1 MPYFPTQ
8 VEWTDAFKRLGF
20 FLQSRRRMNYL
31 SDVFSSYKSKVWSW
45 VDPNTTLKDFNLVG
59 IKRGVNTDPSG
70 LLWAYVF
77 DAGGGNRTVDVH
89 KGFPLGG
96 GNKVASGTRAGNG
109 VVTLIEV
116 NNSGLSGVVTLTYTI
131 NETLV
136 LILDVAYPKW
146 IDAFEKD
153 LIDKSLADAKSDLDS
168 ETQNALEGLVADLA
182 VAQGSLKSV
191 LDSQFFLNFLS
202 NLIDSGETGVWTP
215 RETVGLNGEIVIV
228 RTGVIQDMIESMN
241 GSAPAQKV
249 QENIVAFSAFA
260 PGATNSPDGD
270 FTTTSKVAQQNCR
283 NEKCKIRCIKSL
295 TSTKETF
302 EVSASLTGTM
312 RLRATIG
319 GTYKSLDLGCEF
331 LLDRKITTTSAALTL
346 ISVSGETSDSISS
359 EGKIYTRLTNPS
371 GTTRK
376 LECFKHSSRLEAYK
390 VAEGQRDGDGV
401 IVASAYGA
409 FGLTVQATVAYV
421 GDEDAEINLHIV
433 QINDY
438 WEFDLTNDEL
448 GVFQTMISRMYPG
461 AVLPASGAP
470 TLDDGEARLP
480 LDPLV
485 HRTGWEG
492 LD

>member
-8 VEWTDAFKRLGF
+8 IEWTDAFKRLGF

-45 VDPNTTLKDFNLVG
+45 VDPNTTLKDYNLVG

-70 LLWAYVF
+70 LLWARVT
-77 DAGGGNRTVDVH
+77 DLAGTWTV
-89 KGFPLGG
+89 KIYKNAGLGLADE
-96 GNKVASGTRAGNG
+96 VASGSRVGNG
-109 VVTLIEV
+109 VVILSEV
-116 NNSGLSGVVTLTYTI
+116 NNSGLSGQVFVTYSL

-136 LILDVAYPKW
+136 LILDVAYPRW

-182 VAQGSLKSV
+182 VSQSSLKSI
-191 LDSQFFLNFLS
+191 LDSQYFLNFLS

-215 RETVGLNGEIVIV
+215 RESVGAGGEIVIV
-228 RTGVIQDMIESMN
+228 KTGVIQDMIESMN

-249 QENIVAFSAFA
+249 QQNVVAFSALS
-260 PGATNSPDGD
+260 PGSTNSPDAD
-270 FTTTSKVAQQNCR
+270 FTTTSKVANQNCR

-302 EVSASLTGTM
+302 EVSASLSGTM

-346 ISVSGETSDSISS
+346 ISVSGETNDNISS

-401 IVASAYGA
+401 IVASPYGA
-409 FGLTVQATVAYV
+409 AGLTVQATVTYAAP
-421 GDEDAEINLHIV
+421 EDAEINLHIV

-438 WEFDLTNDEL
+438 WEFDLTNDEF

-470 TLDDGEARLP
+470 TLNDGEARLP
-480 LDPLV
+480 LDPLIL
-485 HRTGWEG
+485 RTGWEG